1 MRLTKLNFLCALF
14 ALAIFALVL
23 FAAPR
28 AGYAQWISYSSNPRN
43 ILEGSWQSCLD
54 PSGRYTERV
63 YDHVV
68 NGVGVFEVHLGPRR
82 EFAIFQGVQD
92 QHRDH
97 DSPENLLKPYRVLME
112 GGRARQHW
120 DVPSLKVALTV
131 TLAGGSFSDCES
143 WYVVLEPMD
152 KTSH

>member
-1 MRLTKLNFLCALF
+1 MVPSMKVARSIVTVGAMCVAML
-14 ALAIFALVL
+14 
-23 FAAPR
+23 AAPR
-28 AGYAQWISYSSNPRN
+28 PASAQWISYNSDPRN
-43 ILEGSWQSCLD
+43 ILEGSWESCQE
-54 PSGRYTERV
+54 PNGRYSERV

-68 NGVGVFEVHLGPRR
+68 NGVGLFEVHLGPRR
-82 EFAIFQGVQD
+82 EFAIFEGVQD

-120 DVPSLKVALTV
+120 DIPSLKVALTV

-143 WYVVLEPMD
+143 WY
-152 KTSH
+152 

>member
-1 MRLTKLNFLCALF
+1 VRCSALRLLTLSGILIASTL
-14 ALAIFALVL
+14 LV
-23 FAAPR
+23 PR
-28 AGYAQWISYSSNPRN
+28 AAGAQWISYTSNPRN

-54 PSGRYTERV
+54 QTGRYTERI

-68 NGVGVFEVHLGPRR
+68 NGVGLFEVHLGPRR
-82 EFAIFQGVQD
+82 EFAVFKGVQD

-97 DSPENLLKPYRVLME
+97 DSPDNLLKPFRVLME

-120 DVPSLKVALTV
+120 DIPSLKVSLTV

-143 WYVVLEPMD
+143 WYVVLEPLE
-152 KTSH
+152 KT

>member
-1 MRLTKLNFLCALF
+1 VRFLTFRMLSLTCALVAF
-14 ALAIFALVL
+14 TLLV
-23 FAAPR
+23 PR
-28 AGYAQWISYSSNPRN
+28 ATAAQWISYSSNPRN

-54 PSGRYTERV
+54 QSGRYTERV

-68 NGVGVFEVHLGPRR
+68 NGVGLFEVHLGPRR
-82 EFAIFQGVQD
+82 EFAIFPGVQD

-97 DSPENLLKPYRVLME
+97 DVPENLLTGLGVLMA
-112 GGRARQHW
+112 GGPPPQHW
-120 DVPSLKVALTV
+120 DVPSLKVSLTV

-143 WYVVLEPMD
+143 WYVVLEPLE